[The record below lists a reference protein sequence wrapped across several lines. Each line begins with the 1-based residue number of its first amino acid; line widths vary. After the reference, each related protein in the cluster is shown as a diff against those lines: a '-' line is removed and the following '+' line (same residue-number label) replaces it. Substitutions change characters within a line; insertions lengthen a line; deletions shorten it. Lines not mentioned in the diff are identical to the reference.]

1 MQPRDKQRLEHIA
14 EYCDDIAQTIVRFGD
29 DHKTFCADKA
39 YHDLICFYLL
49 QIGELA
55 GQLSPEMRASSAGS
69 MNWNQIKGM
78 RNVVAHHY
86 GSISLDIVWN
96 TVKNDVPKLRDYC
109 INELSRTEEEE

>member
-1 MQPRDKQRLEHIA
+1 MQPHDKQRLEHILD
-14 EYCDDIAQTIVRFGD
+14 YCDDIAQTIVRFGD
-29 DHKTFCADKA
+29 DRKIFRSDKA

-55 GQLSPEMRASSAGS
+55 GQLSPEMRTSSAER
-69 MNWNQIKGM
+69 MNWSQIKGM

-96 TVKNDVPKLRDYC
+96 TIKNDIPKLRDFC
-109 INELSRTEEEE
+109 NNELNRTTEQ

>member
-78 RNVVAHHY
+78 RNVVACT
-86 GSISLDIVWN
+86 IWQER
-96 TVKNDVPKLRDYC
+96 NDLKFLLQNDPPFC
-109 INELSRTEEEE
+109 ITPLQQTFA